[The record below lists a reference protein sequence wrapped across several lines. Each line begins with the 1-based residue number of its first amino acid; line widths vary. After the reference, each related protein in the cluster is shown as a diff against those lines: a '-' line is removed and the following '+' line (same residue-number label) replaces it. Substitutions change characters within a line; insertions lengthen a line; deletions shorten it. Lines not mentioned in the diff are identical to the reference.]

1 MEASPNAGVHGKI
14 TVGFRGDV
22 SLHLTDV
29 AHGIAAAA
37 LL

>member
-1 MEASPNAGVHGKI
+1 MEVSPNAGVTEKLA
-14 TVGFRGDV
+14 VGFRGDV
-22 SLHLTDV
+22 SLHLTDA

>member
-1 MEASPNAGVHGKI
+1 MPVFTEKMA
-14 TVGFRGDV
+14 VGFRRDV
-22 SLHLTDV
+22 SLHLTDA